1 MDFNGLN
8 WCFNGSVENYWGID
22 CALLPNRKWNQKQ
35 KPKKQP
41 WSKVECFAFGGATV
55 RFASLETVSMPPT
68 TQSIRH
74 PLTRVFHFAPRIKTA
89 RRFTAK
95 NP

>member
-41 WSKVECFAFGGATV
+41 WSKVE
-55 RFASLETVSMPPT
+55 
-68 TQSIRH
+68 
-74 PLTRVFHFAPRIKTA
+74 
-89 RRFTAK
+89 
-95 NP
+95 

>member
-55 RFASLETVSMPPT
+55 RFASLETSSMPPT

-74 PLTRVFHFAPRIKTA
+74 PLTRAIHFAPRIKTA